1 MEIRDDEEQV
11 QAIKQWWDE
20 NGTYVIG
27 AVGLAIAGT
36 FGWDFYQSQQADANL
51 ARSDA
56 YQQVLQAANS
66 ENPAQLLDTAG
77 LVQQQHADT
86 EYAKLATLFAAK
98 ALVET
103 GDLTG
108 AAAQLE
114 GLRNSIA
121 VTDPVGAEARLR
133 LAAVYMGLGQHDQAL
148 AQLGDG
154 FTAAY
159 EARALEMRGDVLLAK
174 GDRVEAKAAYQRASE
189 AEGAVSL
196 PLLRIKLDDLA
207 DV

>member
-36 FGWDFYQSQQADANL
+36 FGWDFYQSQQADAAL

-56 YQQVLQAANS
+56 YQQVLTAANS
-66 ENPAQLLDTAG
+66 QDPAQLLESAG

-103 GDLTG
+103 GDLAG
-108 AAAQLE
+108 AATQLE
-114 GLRNSIA
+114 GLTNTISA
-121 VTDPVGAEARLR
+121 TDPVGAEARLR
-133 LAAVYMGLGQHDQAL
+133 LAAVYMGLGEHDQAL

-154 FTAAY
+154 FADAY
-159 EARALEMRGDVLLAK
+159 QARALELRGDVLMAK
-174 GDRVEAKAAYQRASE
+174 GDRVEAKASYERAAQS
-189 AEGAVSL
+189 ASAGSL